1 VNIAILGIHKQ
12 NMAKENKVIVYSTQT
27 CPWCHVVKNFL
38 KEHDIAF
45 QDVDVGKDRKA
56 AQEMIDK
63 SGQMGVPVVDINGSI
78 VIGFNEA
85 KIRELLGI
93 K

>member
-1 VNIAILGIHKQ
+1 
-12 NMAKENKVIVYSTQT
+12 MAKENKVIVYSTQT